1 MATSRTVIAKQILS
15 IVFGAAAQVL
25 VGIAFLVATIYQ
37 TWYWGIHT
45 KATVDALFYVSM
57 EALAFASYAIIAT
70 GLGYRATERVEKVV
84 VENIEN
90 VDIEGSET
98 P

>member
-1 MATSRTVIAKQILS
+1 MKRVLS
-15 IVFGAAAQVL
+15 VVFGAASQVV
-25 VGIAFLVATIYQ
+25 VGCAFLIATVYQ

-45 KATVDALFYVSM
+45 HPTTSAIFYVSM

-70 GLGYRATERVEKVV
+70 GLGYRATERVEQVV
-84 VENIEN
+84 VENME
-90 VDIEGSET
+90 VT